1 MQILFASPHDV
12 MPSRQKIEEDMGPI
26 FNENHHD
33 ENSVIVEQVGDEI
46 ISGEEVPENNFFEKI
61 VFAFPFSFQ
70 IVAMDDEFAS

>member
-1 MQILFASPHDV
+1 

-61 VFAFPFSFQ
+61 VFAFPFFFS
-70 IVAMDDEFAS
+70 DCCHG

>member
-1 MQILFASPHDV
+1 
-12 MPSRQKIEEDMGPI
+12 MGPI

-46 ISGEEVPENNFFEKI
+46 ISGEE
-61 VFAFPFSFQ
+61 